1 MKQIAKLFAVL
12 GVSLVM
18 VAPAASKA
26 EGMNPWTDC
35 GIGAMIFPTTP
46 VGAVISNVIWDLG
59 TTAVTSAGVSK
70 NTCEGK
76 GAKMA
81 MYIGT
86 TYANLEEETVQ
97 GEGQHV
103 RAMLNMASCK
113 PSAQDEILRSV
124 RADFAQAVQS
134 SAYQHKDAMAKAQD
148 YYTLVQAKLTGEFAT
163 QCQAL

>member
-1 MKQIAKLFAVL
+1 MKNFAKLLAALSVAVA
-12 GVSLVM
+12 LV
-18 VAPAASKA
+18 VPATAKA
-26 EGMNPWTDC
+26 EGLNPWVDC

-59 TTAVTSAGVSK
+59 TTAVTSSGMSK

-97 GEGQHV
+97 GDGQHV
-103 RAMLNMASCK
+103 RAMLSMASCK
-113 PSAQDEILRSV
+113 SSAQGDIMRSV
-124 RADFAQAVQS
+124 RADFAKS
-134 SAYQHKDAMAKAQD
+134 LNNSAYQQKDTMAKAQD
-148 YYTLVQAKLTGEFAT
+148 YYALVQAKLTGEFAT